1 MIHSASR
8 QALDSLQ
15 EQQRSVVDAK
25 ASAPSLVTLA
35 EELYAVAGLL
45 VRSPQL
51 RRTVGDPATPAP
63 ARVEIVERL
72 IGSQIGKP
80 GQDVVRAAVQL
91 RWSTP
96 WDLCDALESAGDDA
110 LFAAAEKGR
119 QLDTVEDELFRFERI
134 IQGDGSLVALLDE
147 PGVDPARRLSL
158 LESLLGGKVTDVTM
172 ALLKHAVASTRKRSV
187 LHAIDDL
194 LELAAKRQER
204 SIARVVSAAPLS
216 DAQQRKLAEIL
227 SAMYDREITLR
238 TALDASVQGGLV
250 IRVGDEVIDGS
261 VASRFASARA
271 SLLG

>member
-25 ASAPSLVTLA
+25 ASAPSLVALA

-51 RRTVGDPATPAP
+51 RRMVGDPATPAA

-147 PGVDPARRLSL
+147 AGVDPARRQSL
-158 LESLLGGKVTDVTM
+158 LDSLLGGKVTDVTM